1 MIQVLRRNDKHQTK
15 QKSFVASHSG
25 ALSFFGIQIEED
37 VRTFSFLFLFPC
49 TLSSRLLSPHSPHL
63 QNRLC
68 GIHCWIIMK
77 TFTLSSHSIVSKRVS
92 VQHQVTQVKI
102 RVMFTLTVSLMCPF
116 NATWLILIF
125 LQEEGA
131 ADKQQSKPIKITDHF
146 LPRIQQ

>member
-1 MIQVLRRNDKHQTK
+1 MIQVLRRNDKRQTK
-15 QKSFVASHSG
+15 QKSFTASHSG
-25 ALSFFGIQIEED
+25 VLSFSGIQIEEE

-77 TFTLSSHSIVSKRVS
+77 TFTLSSHSLVSKRVS

-116 NATWLILIF
+116 NAT
-125 LQEEGA
+125 
-131 ADKQQSKPIKITDHF
+131 
-146 LPRIQQ
+146 